1 MNNMAGDDL
10 WEYGHLI
17 APGHSEFS
25 IEHELF
31 KFKSTSRAAYNS
43 AGIYLTSFPYI
54 EGKDEQVQLYGFP
67 FLAIDVNPS
76 DIEYPAPL
84 SGLIIT
90 QDMRMLDYFV
100 EQDPDFHHEANPET
114 SRLAWA
120 KGQNLPTILA
130 VHHANGH
137 TGNMEGL
144 SKLAGMDIFCPVVWH
159 NGEPGASFF
168 RKAIK
173 ALTGLY

>member
-17 APGHSEFS
+17 ASDHSEFS
-25 IEHELF
+25 VTHELF
-31 KFKSTSRAAYNS
+31 KFKSSARSAYNS
-43 AGIYLTSFPYI
+43 EGVYLTSIPYTD
-54 EGKDEQVQLYGFP
+54 GKSERHQLYGFP

-76 DIEYPAPL
+76 DLVYPAPL
-84 SGLIIT
+84 DGLIVT
-90 QDMRMLDYFV
+90 QDMRILDYFI
-100 EQDPDFHHEANPET
+100 EQDPEFHHTANPET

-120 KGQNLPTILA
+120 NEQNLPTILA

-137 TGNMEGL
+137 KGNIDGL
-144 SKLAGMDIFCPVVWH
+144 SRLAGMDIFCPVTWH

-168 RKAIK
+168 HKAIK
-173 ALTGLY
+173 ALIGLY